1 MSSPTS
7 HLDTAS
13 EGRRERK
20 KREKRARILTAAREL
35 FEEQGFDET
44 TARQISERAGIATGT
59 LFLYVRDKL
68 ELLLWVF
75 EADAER
81 IFSRPRVSSGSAVD
95 RWLDVF
101 APFLSL
107 YARNP
112 GLSACYVKELLFI
125 PDRPPELVRLNGA
138 LREAVR
144 DVAREAQASGELRSD
159 VDVDEIVQLVVGQ
172 YAHLVQL
179 WLGVG
184 ALGARQV
191 RTRLRR
197 GLTLLIEGIGS

>member
-1 MSSPTS
+1 MSSPSPHT
-7 HLDTAS
+7 DVAN

-20 KREKRARILTAAREL
+20 KREKRSRILAAAREL
-35 FEEQGFDET
+35 FEEQGFEET
-44 TARQISERAGIATGT
+44 TGRQISERAGIATGT

-75 EADAER
+75 EADADR
-81 IFSRPRVSSGSAVD
+81 ILSRSRTTTGSAVD
-95 RWLDVF
+95 RWLEVF
-101 APFLSL
+101 GPFLTL

-112 GLSACYVKELLFI
+112 GLSASYVKELLFI
-125 PDRPPELVRLNGA
+125 PDRPPELIRLNAA

-144 DVAREAQASGELRSD
+144 EVARDAQASGELRSD
-159 VDVDEIVQLVVGQ
+159 VDLDEIVQLVVGQ

-191 RTRLRR
+191 RSRLRR
-197 GLTLLIEGIGS
+197 GLTLLMEGIGS